1 MQHPTVAGLIAL
13 AVIVAGAIL
22 AWWITRDRDLHPA
35 QHKAARRPRRDPRSP
50 VIDPPTGS
58 IKERWLRGEYDT
70 PPPPNDQAGDDA
82 GPSH

>member
-1 MQHPTVAGLIAL
+1 MQHLTVAGLIVL
-13 AVIVAGAIL
+13 AVIVTGAIL
-22 AWWITRDRDLHPA
+22 ARWITRDRDPHPA
-35 QHKAARRPRRDPRSP
+35 SHRAARRPRRDPHSP

-70 PPPPNDQAGDDA
+70 PPPNDQAGDDA